1 MTVLPFWKLQIEKQY
16 KYKNVKDSGFKNL
29 KSSIW
34 NLVSEMSL
42 VKLTIKGISYS
53 QTQNGAY
60 ALILNEV
67 DGERKLPI
75 VIGAFEAQSIA
86 IALEKEIKPPR
97 PLTHDLFKSFAD
109 RFDIVVKQVIIHKL
123 VDGVFY
129 SSIICERDK
138 IEEIIDARTSDAIA
152 LALRFSAPIFTYKNI
167 LDKAGVY
174 LNNPSDL
181 ENQNTDDDGILSTPE
196 TFGLDDES
204 STTIDVYKAMSLSEL
219 HEGLEKAVQDEDYEK
234 AAKIRDEISKRE
246 S

>member
-1 MTVLPFWKLQIEKQY
+1 
-16 KYKNVKDSGFKNL
+16 
-29 KSSIW
+29 
-34 NLVSEMSL
+34 MSL

-67 DGERKLPI
+67 DGDRKLPI

-97 PLTHDLFKSFAD
+97 PLTHDLFKNFAD

-152 LALRFSAPIFTYKNI
+152 LALRFGAPIFTYKNI
-167 LDKAGVY
+167 LDKAGIF
-174 LNNPSDL
+174 LKSNPTEGERH
-181 ENQNTDDDGILSTPE
+181 ENEDILSTPE
-196 TFGLDDES
+196 TFGMEES
-204 STTIDVYKAMSLSEL
+204 NTSGNTYAKLSLSEL
-219 HEGLEKAVQDEDYEK
+219 HELLQGAVRDEDYEK

-246 S
+246 

>member
-1 MTVLPFWKLQIEKQY
+1 
-16 KYKNVKDSGFKNL
+16 
-29 KSSIW
+29 
-34 NLVSEMSL
+34 MSL

-97 PLTHDLFKSFAD
+97 PLTHDLFKNFAD
-109 RFDIVVKQVIIHKL
+109 RFDVVVKQVIIHKL

-167 LDKAGVY
+167 LDKAGIY
-174 LNNPSDL
+174 LKGNSLDP
-181 ENQNTDDDGILSTPE
+181 ENDVHESEEVLSATE
-196 TFGLDDES
+196 TFGMEETNQS
-204 STTIDVYKAMSLSEL
+204 GETYAKHSLIEL
-219 HEGLEKAVQDEDYEK
+219 HELLDSAVNNEDYEK

-246 S
+246 V

>member
-1 MTVLPFWKLQIEKQY
+1 
-16 KYKNVKDSGFKNL
+16 
-29 KSSIW
+29 
-34 NLVSEMSL
+34 MSL

-53 QTQNGAY
+53 QTQSGAY

-67 DGERKLPI
+67 DGDRKLPI

-97 PLTHDLFKSFAD
+97 PLTHDLFKNFAD
-109 RFDIVVKQVIIHKL
+109 RFNIVIKQVIIHKL

-167 LDKAGVY
+167 LEKAGVY
-174 LNNPSDL
+174 LSHSSNPEGSGINPENDDFLSDP
-181 ENQNTDDDGILSTPE
+181 Q
-196 TFGLDDES
+196 TFGQETTES
-204 STTIDVYKAMSLSEL
+204 NSSGNIYASNTVAEL
-219 HEGLEKAVQDEDYEK
+219 HELLETAVQNEDYEK
-234 AAKIRDEISKRE
+234 AAKIRDELSKR
-246 S
+246 